1 MGICDS
7 RELPKFNRKQFEII
21 TTQLR
26 TKIMLEKDRKIL
38 QLEKAEKELGEL
50 LSMTNKN
57 RDAIISQANTCLN
70 MLRWIE
76 SSKILIRDLKTI
88 LDKSIWLEALHKERQ
103 PLGEF
108 EPLIHTV
115 IWGKTRLNILEINN
129 FIREIEMYFDPHV
142 VRKVETEGKVDL
154 KLKKY
159 FKSLMNTPVEIHGY
173 LGGFVER
180 NGLAKEVLK
189 DISGDFNA
197 INLSIPDPRFGGGV
211 RVGGG
216 GPNNYAP

>member
-1 MGICDS
+1 V
-7 RELPKFNRKQFEII
+7 
-21 TTQLR
+21 R
-26 TKIMLEKDRKIL
+26 TKIALEKDRKIL
-38 QLEKAEKELGEL
+38 QLEKAEKELGDL
-50 LSMTNKN
+50 LSSTNKN

-76 SSKILIRDLKTI
+76 SSKILIRDLKTV
-88 LDKSIWLEALHKERQ
+88 LDKIVWLEELHKEKQ

-108 EPLIHTV
+108 EPLIHTI

-154 KLKKY
+154 KLKRY

-173 LGGFVER
+173 LGEFADR
-180 NGLAKEVLK
+180 HGLNPEVLK
-189 DISGDFNA
+189 DISGDFA
-197 INLSIPDPRFGGGV
+197 MINLSNADPRFGAGG
-211 RVGGG
+211 RVGG
-216 GPNNYAP
+216 GPNNYVP